1 MRCDEDHRVR
11 PTGKI
16 LRRQATGRPSGRS
29 VKRPDSQED
38 RMAMHLP
45 RPIEIYFASD
55 TAHDT
60 DALATCFA
68 VDATVR
74 DEGRTFEGLAAITA
88 WRTETKKQYRYT
100 VEPVEAVQRDGQTV
114 VTARASGDF
123 PGSPVTLT
131 FIFRLERAQI
141 TSLEIRS

>member
-1 MRCDEDHRVR
+1 M
-11 PTGKI
+11 
-16 LRRQATGRPSGRS
+16 S
-29 VKRPDSQED
+29 
-38 RMAMHLP
+38 MHLS

-68 VDATVR
+68 VNATVR

-88 WRTETKKQYRYT
+88 WRTETTKRYRYT
-100 VEPVEAVQRDGQTV
+100 VEPFEAVQRDGQTV
-114 VTARASGDF
+114 ATARVSGNF

-131 FIFRLERAQI
+131 FNFRLECDRI
-141 TSLEIRS
+141 TSLEIRP